1 MFSNPKTSPLDK
13 NPILISILLSFNI
26 DSFKLSNLLR
36 LECVESNINNPPV
49 FVGDF
54 SLDYLR
60 ELSSLFYTAFT
71 IEDAQNIINKTIEA
85 QQISI
90 ESKGQYINILLYLI
104 NENQNDYFSLQ
115 CLPSSDY
122 PAEIFYAPPIRLQTK
137 YIKLPTINTRLPTVH
152 LGSVTYNNI
161 PNYYNRIYYST
172 PNRR

>member
-1 MFSNPKTSPLDK
+1 MDK
-13 NPILISILLSFNI
+13 NVQRYQLTQDEKQYILTSGIH
-26 DSFKLSNLLR
+26 KGKVR
-36 LECVESNINNPPV
+36 LACVESNINNPPV

-60 ELSSLFYTAFT
+60 ELSNIFYSAFT
-71 IEDAQNIINKTIEA
+71 IEEAQNIINKTIED

-90 ESKGQYINILLYLI
+90 DSKGQYINLLLYLL

-152 LGSVTYNNI
+152 FDSVTYNNI
-161 PNYYNRIYYST
+161 PNNYNRIYYST